1 MIRKRIVL
9 RFPPRL
15 IDQPIAYRLVKDY
28 DLEFNILKANVTP
41 NEEGLLVLELK
52 GKNDHYHKGVDYLK
66 RLGVSIQSLAQ
77 DIIRNDDKCTHCG
90 VCVGIC
96 PTEALFVIEPSHRIE
111 FDNDKCI
118 ACELCVPICP
128 PRAMEI
134 NY

>member
-96 PTEALFVIEPSHRIE
+96 PTIRPAG
-111 FDNDKCI
+111 N
-118 ACELCVPICP
+118 
-128 PRAMEI
+128 
-134 NY
+134 